1 MAYINRKSNEIR
13 LKIVYYGPALSG
25 KTTNLLYVYKNFS
38 KRSNSKLITINT
50 DGDRTLFF
58 DFLPF
63 DLGSIN
69 GFNVRVQLFTVP
81 GQDKY
86 LTTRKLVINGVDGIV
101 FVADMAAS
109 QRMNNLLALKDLY
122 KNLVGYNKSIFKI
135 PMVFQF
141 NKQDLVK
148 NGTPTLPEKKL
159 LKDLN
164 CKLRKPCYIASAL
177 NGKNVAAT
185 LKKIISMTSSNLIN
199 NLN

>member
-25 KTTNLLYVYKNFS
+25 KTTNLLYVYKKFS

-101 FVADMAAS
+101 FVADMAVS
-109 QRMNNLLALKDLY
+109 QRMNNLYALKDLY

-148 NGTPTLPEKKL
+148 NGTPTLPEKTL

>member
-1 MAYINRKSNEIR
+1 MAHINLQSNEIQM
-13 LKIVYYGPALSG
+13 KIVYYGPALSG
-25 KTTNLLYVYKNFS
+25 KTTNLLYVYKYFS
-38 KRSNSKLITINT
+38 NRANSKLITINT

-58 DFLPF
+58 DFFPF

-101 FVADMAAS
+101 FVADMAVS
-109 QRMNNLLALKDLY
+109 QRINNILALKDLHT
-122 KNLVGYNKSIFKI
+122 NLVGYNKSIFKI

-148 NGTPTLPEKKL
+148 NGIPTLSERIL
-159 LKDLN
+159 SKDLN
-164 CKLRKPCYIASAL
+164 RKLKKPCYIASAL

-185 LKKIISMTSSNLIN
+185 LKKIIFMTSLNLIN

>member
-25 KTTNLLYVYKNFS
+25 KTTNLLYIYKNFS

-109 QRMNNLLALKDLY
+109 QRMNNILALKDLY
-122 KNLVGYNKSIFKI
+122 TNLVGYNKSIFKI

-148 NGTPTLPEKKL
+148 NGTPTLPEKIL

>member
-199 NLN
+199 NFN